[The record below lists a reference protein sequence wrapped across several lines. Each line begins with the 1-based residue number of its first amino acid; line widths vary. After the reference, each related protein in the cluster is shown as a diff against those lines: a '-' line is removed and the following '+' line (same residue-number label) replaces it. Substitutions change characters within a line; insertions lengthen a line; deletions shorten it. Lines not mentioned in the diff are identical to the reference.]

1 MRIGAIQRFS
11 LIDYPGKICA
21 IVFTQGCNFRC
32 PYCHNP
38 ELVNPQLFTETIPQE
53 YLLNFLRTRQ
63 GKLDAVSITGGEPTL
78 HLDLHQMI
86 DQIKGLGY
94 LVKLDTNGTNPE
106 MLEFLI
112 GNKLVDYLA
121 MDIKAPLNRYE
132 KVTGVKFNTALIRRS
147 INIIKNSG
155 VEYEFRSTLMEDL
168 LTDVE
173 ILNMGELIGKANR
186 FYLQNFVPHK
196 TLDINYQK
204 VKSLSP
210 ERLAHWSSILSKNIL
225 EFAVR

>member
-53 YLLNFLRTRQ
+53 YLLNFLKTRQ

-78 HLDLHQMI
+78 HLDLHRLI
-86 DQIKGLGY
+86 EQIKGLGY

-112 GNKLVDYLA
+112 GNHLVDYLA
-121 MDIKAPLNRYE
+121 MDIKAPLDRYE
-132 KVTGVKFNTALIRRS
+132 KVTGVKFNTDLIRRS
-147 INIIKNSG
+147 IDIIKNSG
-155 VEYEFRSTLMEDL
+155 VEYEFRSTVMEDL

-186 FYLQNFVPHK
+186 FYLQNFVPQK

-210 ERLAHWSSILSKNIL
+210 ERLAYWSSILRKNIL